1 MAKAIGI
8 DLGTT
13 NSCVAVVEAGEPTV
27 IVNPEG
33 GRTTPSVVHFS
44 KSGERLV
51 GQQAKRQAILNPER
65 TVASIKRRMGTR
77 ENVTIDGKDY
87 SPEQISAMVLQKLK
101 ADAEAYLGEEVK
113 DAVITV
119 PAYFNDTQRTATKQ
133 AGEIAGLNVL
143 RIINEPTAAAL
154 AYGFREEKKEA
165 TIMVYDLG
173 GGTFDVSI
181 LDVEVDKSSD
191 ERDYY
196 EVLATSGD
204 TRLGGDDFDERI
216 VDYIAEEFKKENGI
230 DLRKDRQ
237 ALQRLRDAAEKAK
250 MELSTTVQTTISL
263 PFVTSVDGE
272 GPKHLEMT
280 LTRAKLEELIGDLI
294 NKTEEAVQTA
304 IREAELD
311 KDGIDEVVLVGGSTR
326 IPAVQQLVQRL
337 TGREP
342 RKGINPDE
350 VVAVGA
356 AIQAAVLT
364 QDMQD
369 MVLVDVTPLTLGVET
384 LGDVMDV
391 VIPRNTSIPTQ
402 QQRVYS
408 TATDMQTAV
417 EINVLQGER
426 SRASQNK
433 SLGRFHLTGI
443 PPAPRGIP
451 QIEVSFDIDSNGIMK
466 VTAQDKATG
475 KHQDITITGSGA
487 LSDDEVQDMVRNAE
501 SHAEEDKKFRDL
513 AEARNQADQ
522 LAYQLEKALHDLG
535 DKVSEDEKAPIKQKI
550 DALREAAKGDS
561 TEAIRKAIDEANQSF
576 AEVSQRMY
584 EQASAA
590 SGGASGPEA
599 GPGEPGADNVP
610 SPDGDDVIDADFEA
624 EDQ

>member
-204 TRLGGDDFDERI
+204 TKLGGDDFDERI

-311 KDGIDEVVLVGGSTR
+311 KDGIHEVVLVGGSTR

-384 LGDVMDV
+384 LGDVMDI

-535 DKVSEDEKAPIKQKI
+535 DKVSEDEKTPIKQKI
-550 DALREAAKGDS
+550 DALRETAKGDS

-584 EQASAA
+584 EQASAT
-590 SGGASGPEA
+590 SGDASGPQA
-599 GPGEPGADNVP
+599 GAGESGADNAP

>member
-522 LAYQLEKALHDLG
+522 LSYQLEKALHDLG